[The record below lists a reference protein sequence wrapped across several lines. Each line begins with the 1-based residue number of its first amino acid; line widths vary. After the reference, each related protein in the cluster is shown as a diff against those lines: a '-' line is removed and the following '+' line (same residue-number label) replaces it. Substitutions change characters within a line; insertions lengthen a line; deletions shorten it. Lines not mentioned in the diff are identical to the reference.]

1 MALSNQDQARIRDYL
16 LGHLSSEEQQKI
28 EERLMVEDELFEEFE
43 ISKDELI
50 EEYRAGEL
58 NRNEILWFENHYLA
72 SHEGRQRH
80 TLAVALKCL
89 KPPTPQPKRLSW
101 FEQLVSF
108 FKQKPWAWATVTPVV
123 LAAIAVSLIF
133 PHIYG
138 PKQTT
143 LAITL
148 ESSAFNRAPSDPK
161 YRRIQLTPDVGE
173 VKIELMLPD
182 SVTPGANY
190 RVELDNRSAKTKPLN
205 VSANSTRSVFVVIP
219 AAELPQGL
227 YALKLFAINSNG
239 AEQRVGDYFFEI
251 IN

>member
-1 MALSNQDQARIRDYL
+1 MALSKQDQARIRDYL

-28 EERLMVEDELFEEFE
+28 EERLMVEDDLFEEFE

-58 NRNEILWFENHYLA
+58 NRKENLWFENHYLA

-80 TLAVALKCL
+80 TLAAALTCL
-89 KPPTPQPKRLSW
+89 QSPSPQPKQLSW
-101 FEQLVSF
+101 FERTVLF
-108 FKQKPWAWATVTPVV
+108 FKQKPWAIATVTPVV
-123 LAAIAVSLIF
+123 LAVIAGSLIF
-133 PHIYG
+133 SQVFG
-138 PKQTT
+138 PKQT

-148 ESSAFNRAPSDPK
+148 ESSTFNRAPSEPK
-161 YRRIQLTPDVGE
+161 YRRIQLTPEVGE
-173 VKIELMLPD
+173 VKIDLMLPD

-190 RVELDNRSAKTKPLN
+190 RVELDNRSAKTKTLK
-205 VSANSTRSVFVVIP
+205 VSGTHPRSVSVIIS
-219 AAELPQGL
+219 AGELPEGL

-239 AEQRVGDYFFEI
+239 AEQRVGDYYFEI